1 MLTVQSIKANIL
13 AGKDF
18 KTGNKK
24 AVPSFTSNVN
34 SFTNFVTNPLNTYM
48 DKYYDANDDKD
59 TWFNKMK
66 DLAEEKGYAREVK
79 EFKQNP
85 ENYKG
90 NAKWL
95 V

>member
-48 DKYYDANDDKD
+48 DKEAAMNKSLINVRKPVVSQANKVEDSK
-59 TWFNKMK
+59 TN
-66 DLAEEKGYAREVK
+66 
-79 EFKQNP
+79 
-85 ENYKG
+85 
-90 NAKWL
+90 
-95 V
+95 